1 MRRAAA
7 AVCALAIL
15 SVLAGCGG
23 GSGGGAST
31 ARAEDPAP
39 ALLARLRDK
48 GLHPE
53 WVRCAARGRA
63 GGAPV
68 FRCNV
73 NFGDPRISPYCA
85 QIRDG
90 ALVTQLDDPGL
101 RCGRVRP
108 GPGSTTPP

>member
-1 MRRAAA
+1 MNRAAA
-7 AVCALAIL
+7 PACALALL

-23 GSGGGAST
+23 GGGSST
-31 ARAEDPAP
+31 RAEDPAP
-39 ALLARLRDK
+39 ALLARLRDR
-48 GLHPE
+48 GLNPV

-68 FRCNV
+68 YRCNV
-73 NFGDPRISPYCA
+73 NFGDPRLSPYCA

-90 ALVTQLDDPGL
+90 TLVTQVEEPSL

-108 GPGSTTPP
+108 GPGAGTPP

>member
-1 MRRAAA
+1 MNRAAA
-7 AVCALAIL
+7 AAGALALL
-15 SVLAGCGG
+15 SVLVGCGG
-23 GSGGGAST
+23 GSGGS
-31 ARAEDPAP
+31 ARAQDPAP

-48 GLHPE
+48 GLNPV
-53 WVRCAARGRA
+53 WVHCAVRGRA
-63 GGAPV
+63 DGAPL

-90 ALVTQLDDPGL
+90 RLVTQIEVPGL

-108 GPGSTTPP
+108 GPGSGTPP